1 MTTKREYLVS
11 KGITVGKRGRF
22 SGAWFNPSICA
33 SVIVNRFPLYT
44 QDRLMELMT
53 EIIKEQAS
61 RFEAYWEEGFTSEAI
76 MLASHLAEVI
86 EAHEVGIQA

>member
-1 MTTKREYLVS
+1 MAKKTDEDKIAEQLA
-11 KGITVGKRGRF
+11 TVLDNH
-22 SGAWFNPSICA
+22 WFNPSICA

-44 QDRLMELMT
+44 QDRLMQLMT